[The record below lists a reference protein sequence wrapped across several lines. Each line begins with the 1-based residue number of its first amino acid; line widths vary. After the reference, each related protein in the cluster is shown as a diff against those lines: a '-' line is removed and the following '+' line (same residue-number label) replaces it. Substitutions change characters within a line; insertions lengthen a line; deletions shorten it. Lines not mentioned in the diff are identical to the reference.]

1 MNDCKAHGIMHHP
14 STREHKPCI
23 YILYNRTMFWACIY
37 DLVRVN
43 VLKDMAPPP
52 PPFLFVGPWGWG
64 NGGEVCSILSPRF
77 LSPTSHRDFINAFSA
92 HLFLRLSFFSHRIT
106 IVRFVTW
113 PSPIPLNPCAK
124 VVNDHMDSIPYSPLK
139 MHCVH
144 LLCALNTEEPSL
156 HFTINS

>member
-1 MNDCKAHGIMHHP
+1 MIVKLMVSCITHP
-14 STREHKPCI
+14 PASTNHVYTYCIIAQCFEHVYTTSSVSTYSRI
-23 YILYNRTMFWACIY
+23 WL
-37 DLVRVN
+37 
-43 VLKDMAPPP
+43 PPLLP
-52 PPFLFVGPWGWG
+52 SFLGPWGWG